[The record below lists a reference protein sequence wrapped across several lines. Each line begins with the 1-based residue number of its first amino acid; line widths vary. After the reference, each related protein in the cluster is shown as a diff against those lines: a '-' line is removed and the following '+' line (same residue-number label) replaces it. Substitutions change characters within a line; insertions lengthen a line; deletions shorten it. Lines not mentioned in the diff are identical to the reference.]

1 MSLPLDLSVTIRHAS
16 NGFIIHYEEVVNG
29 LDVSAEFVALDL
41 EEALGIIYDCFD
53 TPDSHDMSN
62 ILDETIPQG

>member
-1 MSLPLDLSVTIRHAS
+1 MTPTGLVVSIRHAT
-16 NGFIIHYEEVVNG
+16 NGFVLHYSEIVNG
-29 LDVSAEFVALDL
+29 MEVDAEFVALDI

-53 TPDSHDMSN
+53 QEAGHDMSN